1 VTLYTETSG
10 QGEPLVLWHGW
21 GMNLRVFD
29 GLRAA
34 LAGKYRLI
42 ATDLP
47 GHGRS
52 PWPAVADDARQ
63 LQLLLDQ
70 VPEGATLLGWSLGGQ
85 WALRAAAAAPQR
97 IRRLVLVCTT
107 PRFVQ
112 SADWPHGLPAAV
124 VAEFA
129 ARLTGHYRQ
138 TLHDFLE
145 LQVRGSSNA
154 EAVRATLLQALLIH
168 GEAKPAALEA
178 GLQFLATQDLRRLVT
193 TITVPTLLISGQRD
207 RVTPPAAAA
216 ALARLL
222 PDCRLLEL
230 ARAAHVPFLSHP
242 APFLEA
248 LQAFLASGAAAPV
261 SA

>member
-1 VTLYTETSG
+1 MKLYSEISG
-10 QGEPLVLWHGW
+10 EGEPLVLWHGW

-29 GLRAA
+29 GLRDA
-34 LAGKYRLI
+34 LSGRYRLI

-47 GHGRS
+47 GHGLS
-52 PWPAVADDARQ
+52 PWPADTDDEQQ
-63 LQLLLDQ
+63 LELLLEP

-85 WALRAAAAAPQR
+85 WALRAAAAAPKR

-112 SADWPHGLPAAV
+112 SPDWPHGLPPAV
-124 VAEFA
+124 LAEFA
-129 ARLTGHYRQ
+129 ARLKGQYRQ
-138 TLHDFLE
+138 TLRDFLE

-168 GEAKPAALEA
+168 GEAQPEALEA
-178 GLQFLATQDLRRLVT
+178 GLQLLAIQDLRQLAT
-193 TITVPTLLISGQRD
+193 TINVPTLLISGARD

-216 ALARLL
+216 ALAQML

-242 APFLEA
+242 AEFLEA
-248 LQAFLASGAAAPV
+248 LQAFLAPAAAPPV
-261 SA
+261 NA

>member
-1 VTLYTETSG
+1 VTLYTETNG
-10 QGEPLVLWHGW
+10 EGEPLVLWHGW
-21 GMNLRVFD
+21 GMNLKVFD
-29 GLRAA
+29 GLRVA
-34 LAGKYRLI
+34 LGGRYRLI

-52 PWPAVADDARQ
+52 PWPPRMDDARQ
-63 LQLLLDQ
+63 LELLLEP

-112 SADWPHGLPAAV
+112 DAHWPHGLPAAAL
-124 VAEFA
+124 AEFA
-129 ARLTGHYRQ
+129 ARLKGQYRQ
-138 TLHDFLE
+138 TLRDFLQ

-154 EAVRATLLQALLIH
+154 EVVRATLLQALLIH
-168 GEAKPAALEA
+168 GEAKPVALEA
-178 GLQFLATQDLRRLVT
+178 GLHLLATQDLRQLAT
-193 TITVPTLLISGQRD
+193 TINVPTLLISGQRD

-216 ALARLL
+216 ALAKLL
-222 PDCRLLEL
+222 PDCRLLEM

-242 APFLEA
+242 GQFLLA
-248 LQAFLASGAAAPV
+248 LQAFLAPAAAAPV

>member
-1 VTLYTETSG
+1 VTLYTEISG

-29 GLRAA
+29 GIRDA
-34 LAGKYRLI
+34 LSGQYQLI

-52 PWPAVADDARQ
+52 PWPADADDARQ
-63 LQLLLDQ
+63 LELLLEP
-70 VPEGATLLGWSLGGQ
+70 VPQGASLLGWSLGGQ
-85 WALRAAAAAPQR
+85 WALRAAAAMPKK

-112 SADWPHGLPAAV
+112 SADWPHGLPPAV
-124 VAEFA
+124 LAEFA
-129 ARLTGHYRQ
+129 ARLKGQYRQ
-138 TLHDFLE
+138 TIRDFLE

-154 EAVRATLLQALLIH
+154 EDVRATLLQALLIH
-168 GEAKPAALEA
+168 GEAQPEALEA
-178 GLQFLATQDLRRLVT
+178 GLHLLATNDLRQLAT
-193 TITVPTLLISGQRD
+193 TINVPTLLISGQRD

-216 ALARLL
+216 ALAQMM

-242 APFLEA
+242 APLLEA
-248 LQAFLASGAAAPV
+248 LQKFLASTAAPPV
-261 SA
+261 TA

>member
-1 VTLYTETSG
+1 VTLYTEISG
-10 QGEPLVLWHGW
+10 HGEPIVLWHGW

-29 GLRAA
+29 GLRDA
-34 LAGKYRLI
+34 LAGRYRLI

-52 PWPAVADDARQ
+52 PWPANADNARQ
-63 LQLLLDQ
+63 LELLLEP

-112 SADWPHGLPAAV
+112 TADWPHGLPEAV
-124 VAEFA
+124 LAEFA
-129 ARLTGHYRQ
+129 ARLEGQYRQ
-138 TLHDFLE
+138 TLRDFLE

-168 GEAKPAALEA
+168 GEARPKALEA
-178 GLQFLATQDLRRLVT
+178 GLHLLATQDLRQLAAA
-193 TITVPTLLISGQRD
+193 ISIPTLLISGQRD
-207 RVTPPAAAA
+207 RVTPPAAAS
-216 ALARLL
+216 ALARML
-222 PDCRLLEL
+222 PDSRLVEL

-242 APFLEA
+242 AQFLEA
-248 LQAFLASGAAAPV
+248 LQALLASAAAPPV